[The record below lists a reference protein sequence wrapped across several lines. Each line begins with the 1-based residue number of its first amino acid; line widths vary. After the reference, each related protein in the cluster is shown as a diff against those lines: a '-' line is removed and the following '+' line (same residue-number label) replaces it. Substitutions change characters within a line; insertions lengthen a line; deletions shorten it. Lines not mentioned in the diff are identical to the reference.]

1 MASSVT
7 LVAASTSSVVLRYA
21 AAFFF
26 VAVAVGMLWALLRT
40 AKVLKRVGTLLT
52 DFDKEVMPLINKAG
66 TTVDEV
72 NNELARVNE
81 ITQVVV
87 DMTQK
92 AENVVGSVESVI
104 AKPARMV
111 AGLVAGLSQA
121 IASFLH
127 FDGDDGIPESDE
139 AAGGDSTGNAAGNA
153 AGHAAGGPGPA
164 GDDAGGEAA
173 APADDGFAGTEV

>member
-26 VAVAVGMLWALLRT
+26 VVVAVGMLWALLRT
-40 AKVLKRVGTLLT
+40 ARVLKRFSTLLT

-66 TTVDEV
+66 TTVDTV
-72 NNELARVNE
+72 NDELARVNE

-87 DMTQK
+87 DMAQK
-92 AENVVGSVESVI
+92 AENVVGGVESVI

-111 AGLVAGLSQA
+111 AALVAGLSQA
-121 IASFLH
+121 VASFLH
-127 FDGDDGIPESDE
+127 FDGDENSSESDAAADD
-139 AAGGDSTGNAAGNA
+139 AAGDVNAAADSASGEESA
-153 AGHAAGGPGPA
+153 SAGGG
-164 GDDAGGEAA
+164 AGG
-173 APADDGFAGTEV
+173 AGV